1 MRNYLQPIHP
11 IQPKDDQV
19 NNEHAKTQQP
29 KKKWVE
35 PELVSLGV
43 DSGNSNSDN
52 YKSSS
57 DFVTSG

>member
-11 IQPKDDQV
+11 IQPKDEQV
-19 NNEHAKTQQP
+19 KNEHAKTQQP

-43 DSGNSNSDN
+43 DSGKSDN
-52 YKSSS
+52 YKTSS

>member
-1 MRNYLQPIHP
+1 M
-11 IQPKDDQV
+11 PKP
-19 NNEHAKTQQP
+19 NNP

-43 DSGNSNSDN
+43 DSGKSDN
-52 YKSSS
+52 YKTSS